1 MEHQTFNQWLA
12 EYRRTRGFSV
22 AEIAAR
28 SNRSGAA
35 VHTWLHGHS
44 VPDDASVAALAEGLA
59 LSATERAAL
68 GEAVAA
74 SRRRQEVARRE
85 MKS

>member
-1 MEHQTFNQWLA
+1 MDEITFDSWLA

-59 LSATERAAL
+59 LSATEREAL
-68 GEAVAA
+68 VGAVAA
-74 SRRRQEVARRE
+74 SRRRQEVARRVGR
-85 MKS
+85 